1 MRNLFELDNNERE
14 RILEMH
20 INATKKLY
28 LIEQEETPT
37 IDQIKSKLNEKL
49 IVDNKRRELLKYG
62 DTGTIIL
69 KNALMK
75 SMVQGTDKPAFGRL
89 LRRAKS
95 TPSIQIP
102 TELINYYLN
111 TANNLIDDF
120 KNTWNLEESKG
131 KELKVVFTEKSID
144 LNKVSEPQETEK
156 IKFEVDWNPDTNIDL
171 YVNNEWDVTQ
181 NFENLFNE
189 RVIKPMV
196 EIRKK
201 YPNIQFNL
209 LELSVETS
217 ASRYR
222 NTGRAQNLT
231 FTQLSGY
238 RNNSAKDYIIAS
250 LNDAGVKETDTV
262 TPKQTYLGSNGDG
275 TTGPNPPEPNQYVD
289 GGQVPMT
296 QKPTEPRNQFGEPHQ
311 TPEEYDKYKYLRVKI
326 VLVADFG
333 ESNPEESKI
342 TIFEYD
348 YNIEYGDRQKITI
361 KTIKKRRPPFKF
373 PPFEL
378 IKGLSRIF
386 KISPEKCAAYD

>member
-1 MRNLFELDNNERE
+1 MRNLFEIDNNERK
-14 RILEMH
+14 RILELH
-20 INATKKLY
+20 INATKKNY
-28 LIEQEETPT
+28 LMEQDGTPT
-37 IDQIKSKLNEKL
+37 IDQIEVKLKETLN
-49 IVDNKRRELLKYG
+49 VDEGRKKLLKYG
-62 DTGTIIL
+62 NSIKL
-69 KNALMK
+69 ENALIN

-95 TPSIQIP
+95 TPSTEIP

-131 KELKVVFTEKSID
+131 KELKVVFTEKKID
-144 LNKVSEPQETEK
+144 SNTVSDPQETEK
-156 IKFEVDWNPDTNIDL
+156 IKFEVDWNPITNVDL
-171 YVNNEWDVTQ
+171 YINNEWEVSPT
-181 NFENLFNE
+181 FKSEFNK
-189 RVIKPMV
+189 VILSPMSAATNA
-196 EIRKK
+196 
-201 YPNIQFNL
+201 YPDIQFSL

-231 FTQLSGY
+231 FAQLSGY

-250 LNDAGVKETDTV
+250 LKAAGVKETDTV

-333 ESNPEESKI
+333 ENNLEESKI
-342 TIFEYD
+342 PIFEYD
-348 YNIEYGDRQKITI
+348 YNIEYGDREKITI
-361 KTIKKRRPPFKF
+361 KKIRPPFKF
-373 PPFEL
+373 PPFKL
-378 IKGLSRIF
+378 IKDLSTIF
-386 KISPEKCAAYD
+386 RISPEKCAAYN

>member
-37 IDQIKSKLNEKL
+37 IDQIESKLNEKL
-49 IVDNKRRELLKYG
+49 IVDNKRKKLLKYG
-62 DTGTIIL
+62 NSGTIKL
-69 KNALMK
+69 ENALMN

-95 TPSIQIP
+95 TPSTQIP

-120 KNTWNLEESKG
+120 KDTWNLEESKG